1 MLDPLAAPLG
11 AAAAGGSAVIDADYR
26 EWLVTV
32 RVDENRTQDFPVRS
46 HSAHGA
52 RAQHLQRHPGARV
65 IAVRLKQR

>member
-1 MLDPLAAPLG
+1 M
-11 AAAAGGSAVIDADYR
+11 IDADYR

-32 RVDENRTQDFPVRS
+32 RVDEDRTQDYPVCS

-65 IAVRLKQR
+65 IAVCLKQR